1 MADIDALW
9 IHYINESFHCPSAYR
24 QLAPLYLYH
33 APCTLSEKE
42 QILLYVLVLPPE
54 NNQPLLYL
62 YFFFILRVCCTIM
75 QEKGPESNLIMP
87 SGAPGGFRW
96 DVPRHRELLC
106 VVLAIAAAGPVP
118 GGWSL
123 LCTPYSPGTRL
134 CALYTANLR
143 SVCRLSSHIE
153 NPVAP
158 NITAFL
164 FEPCPA
170 E

>member
-1 MADIDALW
+1 MVDIDALW

-75 QEKGPESNLIMP
+75 QGKGPESINNAIRSSRWISLGRTASSRTIVR
-87 SGAPGGFRW
+87 SPG
-96 DVPRHRELLC
+96 HSC
-106 VVLAIAAAGPVP
+106 
-118 GGWSL
+118 GWSSSRRVIFIM
-123 LCTPYSPGTRL
+123 YYPGTRFY
-134 CALYTANLR
+134 ALYTANLR
-143 SVCRLSSHIE
+143 SVCRLSSQIE

-164 FEPCPA
+164 FGPCSA